1 MHLDKNWDKGWILTY
16 ICSMPVTLL
25 RNILHDLL
33 YLIYSTTSLIR
44 KLAKKSSSLAQGRTA
59 CDWVKILI
67 PVVWLQSP
75 AFPTKLREPASG
87 PAQHRTLLALVQFF
101 HSRHCVFQLMDE
113 LAQIESD
120 FHKVTELASFVG
132 GSYLPACSWQEVWL
146 SLWPLLLGCC
156 VW

>member
-1 MHLDKNWDKGWILTY
+1 MNFDIYLFYASHSFKKHFTWFTLFIQP
-16 ICSMPVTLL
+16 PVWLGNL
-25 RNILHDLL
+25 QR
-33 YLIYSTTSLIR
+33 R
-44 KLAKKSSSLAQGRTA
+44 VSSFAQGHTM

-75 AFPTKLREPASG
+75 AFPTKRREPSSG

-132 GSYLPACSWQEVWL
+132 GIYLPACSWQGVWL

-156 VW
+156 V